1 MKYNSVK
8 MIMIFLI
15 TFCFWNTSIIAQA
28 ADGDYEST
36 LDNGQIKAKQ
46 LYKEALVN
54 MDRQNAD
61 YDVKVAVNSSMGKLT
76 LTDDIKYQKSPF
88 LMKST
93 IDGEF
98 LSLAKQTIPFLSMTQ
113 YIETSGN
120 MMKTYYAVEDK
131 KKSRQEW
138 HVQKMPMSKTLQEQL
153 AMSST
158 DEKYIQ
164 QVQDNLDAIDKINIE
179 SENEDI
185 QQLKIVYDNKKLF
198 NVAKL
203 MQNSSMVSAGIPSE
217 DRQYL
222 TNMLA
227 DIFEELQNS
236 KNITSTVE
244 IDKATHQIVNI
255 QLDMSDQLRAVIKSI
270 IKTVPA
276 PVAAVPETKPEDKT
290 KELKTDS
297 PAKDKPSVKPSADT
311 VKEPDVMMSSII
323 GKDGAMLQGLIDS
336 LNAQLSIKIKPVDD
350 VMQLAIPQEV
360 RDSAKEDKIPGSAA
374 GNIQELCSDQN

>member
-8 MIMIFLI
+8 MIIVFFI
-15 TFCFWNTSIIAQA
+15 AFCFWNTNIIAQA
-28 ADGDYEST
+28 ADGDYESAM
-36 LDNGQIKAKQ
+36 DNGQIKAKQ

-61 YDVKVAVNSSMGKLT
+61 YDVQVAVNSSMGKLT

-93 IDGEF
+93 INGEF

-113 YIETSGN
+113 YMESSGN

-164 QVQDNLDAIDKINIE
+164 QVQDNLDAIDKIDIE

-198 NVAKL
+198 NIAKL
-203 MQNSSMVSAGIPSE
+203 MQNSSMVSAGMPSE
-217 DRQYL
+217 DRQYFM
-222 TNMLA
+222 NMLT
-227 DIFEELQNS
+227 DIFEDLQNS

-244 IDKATHQIVNI
+244 IDKATHQIVDI
-255 QLDMSDQLRAVIKSI
+255 QFDMSDQLRAIIKSI

-276 PVAAVPETKPEDKT
+276 PDAVIPEIKPADKT
-290 KELKTDS
+290 KALKAAS
-297 PAKDKPSVKPSADT
+297 AASDKPSVNSADNA
-311 VKEPDVMMSSII
+311 KEPELMMSSII
-323 GKDGAMLQGLIDS
+323 GKDGAMLKGLIDS
-336 LNAQLSIKIKPVDD
+336 LNAQISIKIKPIDD

-360 RDSAKEDKIPGSAA
+360 RDSAKEDKTPGSAA
-374 GNIQELCSDQN
+374 ENIQGLYDSQN